1 MELEDRCAIVT
12 GAARGLGTVYARA
25 LAAAGAR
32 VVVADLLE
40 DEGEAVAT
48 ELRDAGAEAVFVAA
62 DVASEDGAAAPAR
75 AAAERFGGVD
85 VLVNNAAVYLDLG
98 RKQAFDEIAPEE
110 WDRVMAV
117 NVRGAWLCA
126 KAAVPLMRERGG
138 GSLINVSSATVH
150 MGVPG
155 FAHYVA
161 SKAALIGLTR
171 ALARELGPSGI
182 RVNAIAPGLVS
193 NDASRELNEP
203 GYLAAAA
210 HARAIPREMAP
221 GDLTGTVV
229 FLASPASEFITGQT
243 FVVDGGVAMS

>member
-1 MELEDRCAIVT
+1 MELEGRCAIVT
-12 GAARGLGTVYARA
+12 GAARGLGAVFARA
-25 LAAAGAR
+25 LSAAGAR
-32 VVVADLLE
+32 LVIADVLE
-40 DEGEAVAT
+40 DEGEAVAA
-48 ELRDAGAEAVFVAA
+48 ELRNAGAEAVFVAA

-85 VLVNNAAVYLDLG
+85 VLVNNAALYLDLE
-98 RKQAFDEIAPEE
+98 RKQAFDEIAVDE

-126 KAAVPLMRERGG
+126 KAAVPRMRERGG

-171 ALARELGPSGI
+171 SLARELGPSGI

-193 NDASRELNEP
+193 NEASRALNEP
-203 GYLAAAA
+203 DYLTSAARG
-210 HARAIPREMAP
+210 RAIPREMEP

-229 FLASPASEFITGQT
+229 FLASPSSEFVTGQT
-243 FVVDGGVAMS
+243 FVVDGGAAMS